1 MEDWQRNL
9 AFLTTAI
16 VMVLVNGFFV
26 AAEFALV
33 KVRGSQLDELVKQ
46 GRPFAKTARWLGNR
60 LDASLSAC
68 QLGITMASLALGWVG
83 EPAFAKLLEPI
94 FHAVG
99 ITSPTALHTTGFIV
113 AFTIITALH
122 LVIGEQAPK
131 IYAIRRPELMI
142 LWCAAPLKLFYV
154 LCYPFLIA
162 LSFTTAKL
170 LQLVGIQ
177 GGSEHE
183 SPHTESEIRTL
194 IHQAVAHGE
203 LTRSDHRLL
212 HAVFEFDDI
221 ICRRVMVPRSDA
233 IFFNAQQSLA
243 DCLEIVHRT
252 QHTRYPLCEDSLEHV
267 LGIVHV
273 KDLVGVDAASQ
284 LNLREIAREPYHVP
298 ETMPISQL
306 LRHFQKTHQ
315 LMAMVVDEHGTVV
328 GIVTLENVL
337 EQIIGPVE
345 DEFDTEP
352 PDITQAED
360 GSFIV
365 RGSAPLSVVN
375 SKFGLD
381 LDAVDVDTM
390 AGIML
395 ERIGRVLRIGDQVDF
410 DKFVAEVIEVKGAR
424 AKRIRLKPPE
434 VQTPEAKSPEATP
447 PETTPSASKPIGDRH
462 EPPAEGSS
470 RQ

>member
-1 MEDWQRNL
+1 MDDWQQNL
-9 AFLTTAI
+9 TYLAIAI
-16 VMVLVNGFFV
+16 VMVLLNGFFV

-46 GRPFAKTARWLGNR
+46 GRPFAKTARWLGDR

-83 EPAFAKLLEPI
+83 EPAFARLLEPV

-99 ITSPTALHTTGFIV
+99 ITSPTVLHTTGFII
-113 AFTIITALH
+113 AFSIITALH

-131 IYAIRRPELMI
+131 IYAIRRPELII
-142 LWCAAPLKLFYV
+142 LWCALPLKICYV
-154 LCYPFLIA
+154 LFYPFLIT
-162 LSFTTAKL
+162 LSYTTSKL
-170 LQLVGIQ
+170 LRLVGIE
-177 GGSEHE
+177 GASDHE
-183 SPHTESEIRTL
+183 APHTEAEIRTL
-194 IHQAVAHGE
+194 ILQAVAHGE
-203 LTRSDHRLL
+203 LTRSEHRLL
-212 HAVFEFDDI
+212 HAVFEFDDM

-233 IFFNAQQSLA
+233 VFFDVDQSLA
-243 DCLEIVHRT
+243 ECLEIVRQS

-267 LGIVHV
+267 IGIIHI
-273 KDLVGVDAASQ
+273 KDLVGVDANSQ
-284 LNLREIAREPYHVP
+284 IDLRELARPPHHVP

-328 GIVTLENVL
+328 GVVTLENVL

-352 PDITQAED
+352 PDITPD
-360 GSFIV
+360 GDGQFIV
-365 RGSAPLSVVN
+365 QGSTSLDVVN
-375 SKFGLD
+375 EKFGLE

-395 ERIGRVLRIGDQVDF
+395 ERVGRVLEVGDRVDF
-410 DKFVAEVIEVKGAR
+410 DGIVAEVIDVEGAR
-424 AKRIRLKPPE
+424 AKRIRVTLPAAASNENKPASEPNE
-434 VQTPEAKSPEATP
+434 SP
-447 PETTPSASKPIGDRH
+447 S
-462 EPPAEGSS
+462 
-470 RQ
+470 